1 MRKIFVF
8 NGLTIAVVGVL
19 TGWGLALAVAWVQN
33 SYQIVSLP
41 PDIYFISYLPIETR
55 LVDFV
60 ASGCMAVLICYLA
73 ALYPATRAARL
84 SVIEIVRQ

>member
-1 MRKIFVF
+1 
-8 NGLTIAVVGVL
+8 VL
-19 TGWGLALAVAWVQN
+19 AGSGLALLAAWVQN

-60 ASGCMAVLICYLA
+60 AAGSAAVVICYLA
-73 ALYPATRAARL
+73 QLSPAFAHYNIPLYALTDDW
-84 SVIEIVRQ
+84 